1 MRHYHPLDKRIS
13 KSVMILVSGYCADY
27 PRRKRI
33 AECKFRTITT
43 DDEVS
48 KFREINEKIDNALM
62 VVDEGL
68 RAFILADI
76 ANGNGYD
83 RSMASP
89 YMHRDA
95 YYKQKNEAIL
105 NIALAMNLIL

>member
-1 MRHYHPLDKRIS
+1 
-13 KSVMILVSGYCADY
+13 
-27 PRRKRI
+27 
-33 AECKFRTITT
+33 
-43 DDEVS
+43 
-48 KFREINEKIDNALM
+48 

-76 ANGNGYD
+76 ANGNGYG

-89 YMHRDA
+89 YMHRDT